1 MFIFIS
7 ETPMKKL
14 LITSLAFGSVLL
26 AHQAAA
32 KSPMD
37 YSYAG
42 VRYFDQRLDDADCSQ
57 DGLNIYGSLEINAD
71 LFAVGSVTDASGD
84 NGCGSETISAGIG
97 YQTLFGADGSLYGT
111 VSYETTDVDYG
122 DGDSGLIGAVG
133 IRGFVARALE
143 AKIEAAHH
151 TAFDGN
157 TVINGGVAY
166 WFNQQFAA
174 TGDVS
179 LGTDVS
185 TVAVGLRMNF

>member
-1 MFIFIS
+1 
-7 ETPMKKL
+7 MKKL
-14 LITSLAFGSVLL
+14 LITSLAFGSVLM
-26 AHQAAA
+26 AHQVSA

-42 VRYFDQRLDDADCSQ
+42 IRYFDQHLDDADCSQ
-57 DGLNIYGSLEINAD
+57 DGFNIYGSLEINAD
-71 LFAVGSVTDASGD
+71 LFAIASVTDASG
-84 NGCGSETISAGIG
+84 NRNCGSETISAGIG
-97 YQTLFGADGSLYGT
+97 YQTLFGADSSLYGT
-111 VSYETTDVDYG
+111 VSYENTDVDYG
-122 DGDSGLIGAVG
+122 QSDSGIIAAVG

-166 WFNQQFAA
+166 WFNQQFSV

-179 LGTDVS
+179 LGSDAS
-185 TVAVGLRMNF
+185 TIAAGLRMNF

>member
-1 MFIFIS
+1 
-7 ETPMKKL
+7 MKKL
-14 LITSLAFGSVLL
+14 LITSLVLGSVLM

-42 VRYFDQRLDDADCSQ
+42 IRYFDQRLDDADCSQ

-71 LFAVGSVTDASGD
+71 LFAIGSITDASG
-84 NGCGSETISAGIG
+84 NRNCGSETMSAGIG

-111 VSYETTDVDYG
+111 LSYENTSVDHG
-122 DGDSGLIGAVG
+122 ESDSGFVGAVG

-143 AKIEAAHH
+143 AKVEVAHH

-157 TVINGGVAY
+157 TVINGGVVY

-174 TGDVS
+174 TGDVG
-179 LGTDVS
+179 LGSDVS
-185 TVAVGLRMNF
+185 TIAVGLRMNF